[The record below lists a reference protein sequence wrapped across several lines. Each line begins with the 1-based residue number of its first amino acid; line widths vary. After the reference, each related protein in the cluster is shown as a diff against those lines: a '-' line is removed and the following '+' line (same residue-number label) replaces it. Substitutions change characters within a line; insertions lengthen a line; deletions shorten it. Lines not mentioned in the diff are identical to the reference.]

1 MKNCNY
7 LIVIISVLIIS
18 CKVLALDC
26 PPMPTQVKN
35 DSQINVKA
43 AVGRIGPIKGAEL
56 EAKTASITKDLLEK
70 LPNSDKVYLEQMM
83 FSAYCSAL
91 RDDKTLK
98 ESEKASLIKRYRNT
112 VMKTISEQTK
122 KNIPSTQG
130 KTPHKNKD
138 KNKSASSNTQTKE
151 ETSSGNTINQNM
163 VNSPGGMQAGRDI
176 NINQTVY
183 KPLQDT
189 IRIKI
194 INKLST
200 IHTTSSG
207 DKIKFSVYYE
217 LGNNGRQRVA
227 LELIDILKNAGFKK
241 IDDPIS
247 GITAWSDNGVHPAI
261 IVEIN
266 PDDFDITKTIF
277 DQLLNSLFKVDIS
290 LNQKAEFSKGKIS
303 IKIFGDPIFAND
315 GSVSFP

>member
-1 MKNCNY
+1 
-7 LIVIISVLIIS
+7 
-18 CKVLALDC
+18 
-26 PPMPTQVKN
+26 
-35 DSQINVKA
+35 
-43 AVGRIGPIKGAEL
+43 
-56 EAKTASITKDLLEK
+56 
-70 LPNSDKVYLEQMM
+70 MM